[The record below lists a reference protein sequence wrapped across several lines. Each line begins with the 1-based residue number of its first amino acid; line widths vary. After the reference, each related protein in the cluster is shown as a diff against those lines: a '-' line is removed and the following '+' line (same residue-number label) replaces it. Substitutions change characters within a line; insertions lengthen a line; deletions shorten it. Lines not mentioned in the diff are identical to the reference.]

1 MKLEAEFVIEESLPE
16 GAAVIKTTLKPHIFK
31 DGVLVQEV
39 LVELLQ
45 SSNVSKNNTIAVILL
60 LKDSENKMQ
69 QLAIW
74 IYDNHPSEEE
84 IMRKAIAMSEQER

>member
-1 MKLEAEFVIEESLPE
+1 MALTE
-16 GAAVIKTTLKPHIFK
+16 T
-31 DGVLVQEV
+31 QEV

-45 SSNVSKNNTIAVILL
+45 SSKVSKNNTIAVMLL

-74 IYDNHPSEEE
+74 IYDNHPTEER
-84 IMRKAIAMSEQER
+84 IIRKAIAMSNRNKG

>member
-1 MKLEAEFVIEESLPE
+1 MALTE
-16 GAAVIKTTLKPHIFK
+16 T
-31 DGVLVQEV
+31 QEV

-45 SSNVSKNNTIAVILL
+45 SSKVSKNNTIAVMLL

-74 IYDNHPSEEE
+74 IYDNHQTEEQ
-84 IMRKAIAMSEQER
+84 IMRKAIAMSNRNKG